1 MARNPITQ
9 GVVIE
14 PILRVNDGYF
24 LLYELNEPHGHID
37 VITTGVIRCQLFL
50 FVKVQ
55 LLLALKEG
63 L

>member
-1 MARNPITQ
+1 MARNLKTQ

-37 VITTGVIRCQLFL
+37 VITTGVIRCQFIP
-50 FVKVQ
+50 VCEST
-55 LLLALKEG
+55 AIAG
-63 L
+63 T